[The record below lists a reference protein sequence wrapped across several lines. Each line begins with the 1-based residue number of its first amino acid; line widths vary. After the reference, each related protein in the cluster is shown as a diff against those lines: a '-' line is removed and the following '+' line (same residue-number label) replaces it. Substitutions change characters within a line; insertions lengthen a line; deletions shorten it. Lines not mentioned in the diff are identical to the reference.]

1 MLLLAVGAAIA
12 GIGVFATSGADTSH
26 APAATIASTPLE
38 PAAPAPLPP
47 GAAPAAQ
54 PVPQAPPAPI
64 TLALDQLTRDGDHF
78 VAPTSDGHRATL
90 TLDPVLQDEAERL
103 LVEARAPRAAIVA
116 IAPDGRVL
124 ALAGRASNDPKGGRG
139 SDDLSL
145 ALSSWAPAA
154 SIFKLVTA
162 SALVAGGVTPDDK
175 VCYHGGLRQIGDSN
189 LVDGPR
195 DHACDSLLFGVAHSN
210 NAIVGKLAYQHLQP
224 DALVTMARTLGL
236 DAPPPGAIALP
247 APLAQLALPTTH
259 DLAFANA
266 AAGFSDSKLSVLGGA
281 LLAATFANGG
291 QQPTA
296 RLIDAIDGGAPI
308 EQPAARRVLP
318 ADVASA
324 VARMMVASCEV
335 GSASRAFGRHR
346 KFTSAG
352 KTGTLTKTDPFYM
365 EHSWFVGYAPVEAPE
380 VIVAVVLGN
389 GESWELRGQ
398 EAGRRLIDRAM
409 RRAPDRGAPDRS
421 SGNTPHAS
429 KRDH

>member
-1 MLLLAVGAAIA
+1 MRRVLLLAVAVAIA
-12 GIGVFATSGADTSH
+12 GIGVLATSGADSSH
-26 APAATIASTPLE
+26 PPAATIASVPLD
-38 PAAPAPLPP
+38 PTAPGTGAAAATAPLVAAPPP
-47 GAAPAAQ
+47 
-54 PVPQAPPAPI
+54 PPPPI

-90 TLDPVLQDEAERL
+90 TLDPALQDEAERL

-124 ALAGRASNDPKGGRG
+124 ALAGRASDDPKGGRG

-145 ALSSWAPAA
+145 ALSAWAPAA

-162 SALVAGGVTPDDK
+162 SALVAGGVSPDDK

-195 DHACDSLLFGVAHSN
+195 DHDCQSLLFGVAHSN

-224 DALVTMARTLGL
+224 DALVTMAHTLGL

-247 APLAQLALPTTH
+247 APLAQLALPATH
-259 DLAFANA
+259 DLAFAQA
-266 AAGFSDSKLSVLGGA
+266 AAGFSDSRLSALGGA
-281 LLAATFANGG
+281 LLAATFANAGE
-291 QQPTA
+291 QPTV
-296 RLIDAIDGGAPI
+296 RLIDAIDGGAPVVS
-308 EQPAARRVLP
+308 PAARRVLP

-346 KFTSAG
+346 KFTTAG

-365 EHSWFVGYAPVEAPE
+365 EHSWFVGYAPVDAPE

-389 GESWELRGQ
+389 GESWQLRGQ
-398 EAGRRLIDRAM
+398 EAGRRMIDRAIH
-409 RRAPDRGAPDRS
+409 RAPDRGGEPNAKQRARDR
-421 SGNTPHAS
+421 
-429 KRDH
+429 